1 MGVPRACQFLLSC
14 TYLPFGPL
22 SQESRPV
29 SARTSWQTWN
39 GRWTQI
45 STMRAAEQQR
55 GLLPTPPQGQ
65 VGTQQER
72 SRPPPKSP
80 RKTMASLKAKE
91 ADEVKKHA
99 EAEKTAKIVWE
110 AKKKAELAKE
120 TARKAKAK
128 ETKRAEDAK
137 KAKAK
142 EAEKLAKQ
150 AEDACKPAIKEAEK
164 VAAESERVAR
174 ELRIAAD
181 TEAREARRLAQQGD
195 IEDAAARAAEHAVA
209 DRLQVEEAHLRDINR
224 PKRKA

>member
-1 MGVPRACQFLLSC
+1 MTLGVPRAYQFLLLC

-22 SQESRPV
+22 SQDSRPV

-80 RKTMASLKAKE
+80 RKTVASLKAKE
-91 ADEVKKHA
+91 ADEAKKHA
-99 EAEKTAKIVWE
+99 EAEKTAKIAWE

-120 TARKAKAK
+120 TARK
-128 ETKRAEDAK
+128 
-137 KAKAK
+137 
-142 EAEKLAKQ
+142 
-150 AEDACKPAIKEAEK
+150 PN
-164 VAAESERVAR
+164 ERKM
-174 ELRIAAD
+174 
-181 TEAREARRLAQQGD
+181 
-195 IEDAAARAAEHAVA
+195 
-209 DRLQVEEAHLRDINR
+209 
-224 PKRKA
+224 PKRQRQRRQRNWQNRQKTPANLQSRRQKRWQQNLKEWPGSSGLQLTQRPERPEG